1 MTAQA
6 EAVIR
11 YATLD
16 DMEEVAALFDSYRQF
31 YNEEPNYVGS
41 LHYLRERV
49 FLGESQVIVAVVGD
63 EIAGF
68 TQLFP
73 SFSSV
78 TMQRLW
84 ILNDLYVKQ
93 AFAAWASAKTCSRV
107 RPISPIRLAP
117 SNCSSKARWI
127 TCAPAPCTSGSV
139 SSAIAAITTITIHC
153 MRRPPPRMSRL
164 TSYPPQSRN
173 HGIAYL

>member
-41 LHYLRERV
+41 LHFLRERV

-93 AFAAWASAKTCSRV
+93 AFRSLGIGENLLQGAANFAHQAGAKQLFIEGAVDNLRACALYERFGF
-107 RPISPIRLAP
+107 IRNRGYYYYHYPLH
-117 SNCSSKARWI
+117 
-127 TCAPAPCTSGSV
+127 
-139 SSAIAAITTITIHC
+139 AAATTPDEQINVVPT
-153 MRRPPPRMSRL
+153 
-164 TSYPPQSRN
+164 
-173 HGIAYL
+173 AK

>member
-1 MTAQA
+1 MSAAPIAQ
-6 EAVIR
+6 VR

-16 DMEEVAALFDSYRQF
+16 DMEEVASLFDSYRQF
-31 YNEEPNYVGS
+31 YGETADYVGA
-41 LHYLRERV
+41 LNFLRERA
-49 FLGESQVIVAVVGD
+49 FLGESQVIVAVVND

-93 AFAAWASAKTCSRV
+93 AFRSQGLGEQLLHAAADFAHQAGAKQLFIEGAVDNV
-107 RPISPIRLAP
+107 RACTLYERFGFIRNRGYYYYHYPLHAAVGAAPPPSPITL
-117 SNCSSKARWI
+117 S
-127 TCAPAPCTSGSV
+127 
-139 SSAIAAITTITIHC
+139 
-153 MRRPPPRMSRL
+153 
-164 TSYPPQSRN
+164 
-173 HGIAYL
+173 